1 MAKTDLV
8 EYRLTIKKMLP
19 SERPRE
25 RLQTLGA
32 STLSNADLLAI
43 LLRTGTAQET
53 AIDLAQRLLVTFGG
67 LAGLVRANFAELC
80 AQHGLG
86 MAKAATLKAA
96 LELGR
101 RLALAQPDERPLVHS
116 PADVAGLL
124 MSEMG
129 LLDQEQLRVVLLNNK
144 NAVLASP
151 IVYQGNVNT
160 SVIRLAE
167 LFREAVRHNAVAI
180 IVAHNHPS
188 GDPTPSPE
196 DVRVTEQLIAAGKTL
211 DIEVLDHLVIGQQ
224 RYVSLKEQKLGFK

>member
-8 EYRLTIKKMLP
+8 EYRLTIKNMLP

-25 RLQTLGA
+25 RLQALGA

-67 LAGLVRANFAELC
+67 LVGLVRANFAELC
-80 AQHGLG
+80 DQHGLG
-86 MAKAATLKAA
+86 LAKAATVKAA

-129 LLDQEQLRVVLLNNK
+129 LLDQEQLRVVLLNNR

-196 DVRVTEQLIAAGKTL
+196 DVRVTEQLVAAGKTL

-224 RYVSLKEQKLGFK
+224 RYVSLKEQRLGFK